1 LKRIGAILICIIL
14 TLQLMLVG
22 TVLAADISGNVE
34 YKPLDMVVIIDTSGS
49 MNYSDSTHMTSSAIN
64 MLINMMPAED
74 SRIGIVTFN
83 TKPTALT
90 CDASGNPTLL
100 ALKDFENVKNI
111 KQKVSAI
118 AYKGDTGIGNAVKMA
133 TDILAK
139 ESKDSNRQKAI
150 ILFTDGLDDFGPDQM
165 SLARCKEN
173 QGTAVQWA
181 TENGCPV
188 YCVGYNYK
196 TSSGANSMGKNGE
209 GITKLESIAKPTGGQ
224 AKAITSIKEIEDMFV
239 NILANICDLYYKVI
253 ETVPGDGQRHEVSIP
268 VSPEVIEANIRI
280 TCPTKEALSKGK
292 IELYNPKNEKV
303 ALQNGNGVR
312 YDVDATA
319 ASIKVLSP
327 KTGTWK
333 LVLDGI
339 KGEEIKIGLL
349 EHYELGIVSKLT
361 LPEGNPK
368 DVAYVGDEIGVQA
381 YLTTDGK
388 QISDVAIYETIKD
401 ARVVVTPRAAPEN
414 KEVYALSFDGTQY
427 TGSFLIPQ
435 ESVYDVTVE
444 IASESFIRSDNL
456 VIQSNNHPLVINK
469 EFENVKLNKNKQIV
483 IKDIYTYV
491 SDPEQDAITAQITN
505 STDPDMAKATI
516 QDDTIVIDGLKW
528 GATNVT
534 VTFTDAHGNVV
545 NSTFKVSVNDP
556 VMLSIY
562 IGIFTLVIILIL
574 LVLYWLYKKTFR
586 ITGRVRVL
594 KLAEAVDDGGMEP
607 DVYNLLFESRYSY
620 DMSAGTKK
628 PKKFG
633 AFKPSPEK
641 GGFGSA
647 GTGFGSSGGFGSS
660 TGGFTA
666 PSSGFGEQNSGF
678 GKTTSGFSNNNGG
691 GFGSTKGGF
700 GSANGGFGNQQSGFG
715 VQPEEFVESVDDSKF
730 NGEME
735 LGLILGNEQNLFK
748 ILDVFADKYEKYMTT
763 NGTVESHKARNIR
776 SFVNQLSLLRDAK
789 IVGSSAGLKGIQI
802 KLPKKVSIKS
812 HSLKIERFKIKTN
825 VNNGRFVNIKLS
837 LPLGEEK
844 GKKLC
849 YYLEVEYK
857 N

>member
-1 LKRIGAILICIIL
+1 MKRIGAILICIVL

-34 YKPLDMVVIIDTSGS
+34 YKPLDMVVIVDTSGS

-361 LPEGNPK
+361 LPVGNPK

-516 QDDTIVIDGLKW
+516 QNDTIVIDGLKW

-562 IGIFTLVIILIL
+562 IGIFTLVVILIL

-594 KLAEAVDDGGMEP
+594 KLAEAVDDVGMEP

-620 DMSAGTKK
+620 DMSAGAKK

-647 GTGFGSSGGFGSS
+647 RTGFGSSGGFGSS

-691 GFGSTKGGF
+691 GFGSSKGGF

-763 NGTVESHKARNIR
+763 NGKVESHKARNVR

-802 KLPKKVSIKS
+802 KLPKKFSIKS

-837 LPLGEEK
+837 LPLGEER

>member
-1 LKRIGAILICIIL
+1 MKRIGTILICLIL
-14 TLQLMLVG
+14 ILQLLLVG
-22 TVLAADISGNVE
+22 TVSAADISGNVD
-34 YKPLDMVVIIDTSGS
+34 YKPLDMVVIVDTSGS

-111 KQKVSAI
+111 KQKVSGI
-118 AYKGDTGIGNAVKMA
+118 VYKGDTGIGNAVKMA
-133 TDILAK
+133 TDMLAK

-253 ETVPGDGQRHEVSIP
+253 ETVPGDGQRHKVSIP

-303 ALQNGNGVR
+303 TLQNGNGVR

-368 DVAYVGDEIGVQA
+368 DVAYVGDEIGVQT

-414 KEVYALSFDGTQY
+414 KEVYALS
-427 TGSFLIPQ
+427 
-435 ESVYDVTVE
+435 
-444 IASESFIRSDNL
+444 
-456 VIQSNNHPLVINK
+456 
-469 EFENVKLNKNKQIV
+469 
-483 IKDIYTYV
+483 
-491 SDPEQDAITAQITN
+491 
-505 STDPDMAKATI
+505 
-516 QDDTIVIDGLKW
+516 
-528 GATNVT
+528 
-534 VTFTDAHGNVV
+534 
-545 NSTFKVSVNDP
+545 
-556 VMLSIY
+556 
-562 IGIFTLVIILIL
+562 
-574 LVLYWLYKKTFR
+574 
-586 ITGRVRVL
+586 
-594 KLAEAVDDGGMEP
+594 
-607 DVYNLLFESRYSY
+607 
-620 DMSAGTKK
+620 
-628 PKKFG
+628 
-633 AFKPSPEK
+633 
-641 GGFGSA
+641 
-647 GTGFGSSGGFGSS
+647 
-660 TGGFTA
+660 
-666 PSSGFGEQNSGF
+666 
-678 GKTTSGFSNNNGG
+678 
-691 GFGSTKGGF
+691 
-700 GSANGGFGNQQSGFG
+700 
-715 VQPEEFVESVDDSKF
+715 
-730 NGEME
+730 
-735 LGLILGNEQNLFK
+735 
-748 ILDVFADKYEKYMTT
+748 
-763 NGTVESHKARNIR
+763 
-776 SFVNQLSLLRDAK
+776 
-789 IVGSSAGLKGIQI
+789 
-802 KLPKKVSIKS
+802 
-812 HSLKIERFKIKTN
+812 
-825 VNNGRFVNIKLS
+825 
-837 LPLGEEK
+837 
-844 GKKLC
+844 
-849 YYLEVEYK
+849 
-857 N
+857 